1 MRSLSHLQENN
12 GMEEEGLMM
21 MITKLHNANF
31 AKIIENLTREE
42 NPALTFMGS
51 KKNYFLRYLDQQIP
65 QKHLGTK

>member
-42 NPALTFMGS
+42 NPALTFMDS
-51 KKNYFLRYLDQQIP
+51 NIVLFLQIFRP
-65 QKHLGTK
+65 TNTTKTSWK